1 MNSTTSLRKFFWAGL
16 AFLAALAA
24 ALVLFGFDPA
34 QHSFYP
40 RCLFHE
46 FTGLN
51 CPGCGALRALH
62 HLAHGELRVALHF
75 NPLVVLAGPVIVWG
89 LMRKLWARNSQFIC
103 SETLR
108 HPRVAWSAVWI
119 VLIFGVVRN
128 LPFAPFNYLAL

>member
-1 MNSTTSLRKFFWAGL
+1 MRKFFWAGL
-16 AFLAALAA
+16 AFLAA
-24 ALVLFGFDPA
+24 ALVLFEFDPA
-34 QHSFYP
+34 HHSFYP
-40 RCLFHE
+40 RCPFHE
-46 FTGLN
+46 LTGLN

-89 LMRKLWARNSQFIC
+89 LMRNGRSVNCQSTSPDILHR
-103 SETLR
+103 
-108 HPRVAWSAVWI
+108 PRVAWSVVWI